1 MLPSVFHQL
10 LQAAALGPGVASQVQ
25 LGVDL
30 VDVLLHRSLG
40 QEQLPGDLPVAEPPG
55 HPLGHGPF
63 PLCQSGEGL
72 RPLPDDLH
80 RLAPGLEALPSSSTP
95 ALLAKKSGRSSTSG
109 STSRRYR

>member
-10 LQAAALGPGVASQVQ
+10 LQAAALGPGVAGQVQ

-30 VDVLLHRSLG
+30 IDVLLHRSLG

-80 RLAPGLEALPSSSTP
+80 RLAPGLEALAEPGGP
-95 ALLAKKSGRSSTSG
+95 GGKVVPGLRQHLP
-109 STSRRYR
+109 RYR